1 MRMLFALFMTLFMT
15 LAASL
20 STTVQA
26 QLPFPF
32 EPQPDFNR
40 PRQCSRDYIRSVEN
54 LVTALEKL
62 RTAGPE
68 AVGRMCTLVEMGRAW
83 LGGELPDDMRREL
96 RGLLGVDVD
105 LKRLSE
111 QCRAGQDGI
120 AQELATKLRQL
131 RAEIVRCDD
140 TI

>member
-1 MRMLFALFMTLFMT
+1 MRTLYAWIVA

-20 STTVQA
+20 GATAHA
-26 QLPFPF
+26 QLSFPF
-32 EPQPDFNR
+32 EPQPDFSR
-40 PRQCSRDYIRSVEN
+40 PQQCTRDYIRSVES

-68 AVGRMCTLVEMGRAW
+68 AIGRMCTLVEMGRAW
-83 LGGELPDDMRREL
+83 LGGELPDDVRREL

-105 LKRLSE
+105 LKRLAE

-120 AQELATKLRQL
+120 AQELVIKLRQL
-131 RAEIVRCDD
+131 RAEMARCDD

>member
-1 MRMLFALFMTLFMT
+1 MRMLYASIVA

-20 STTVQA
+20 GATAQA
-26 QLPFPF
+26 QLPSPF
-32 EPQPDFNR
+32 EPQPDFSR

-62 RTAGPE
+62 RSAGPE
-68 AVGRMCTLVEMGRAW
+68 AIGRMCTLVEMGRAW
-83 LGGELPDDMRREL
+83 LGGELPEGLRREL
-96 RGLLGVDVD
+96 RGVDVD
-105 LKRLSE
+105 LNRLAE

-131 RAEIVRCDD
+131 RADLARCDD